1 MRTLLRWLG
10 ALVLLA
16 GVAAAGVG
24 WLLFQGLEQ
33 PYRGYADAEQFV
45 EIPAGTGT
53 VGIGQR
59 LVDAGVVV
67 DTLTFRLA
75 VATSGQAQRL
85 QAGEYRFTEA
95 LTPLAVL
102 DVLARGE
109 VYVRKLTFRE
119 GLTIAEM
126 ASVYESKGFG
136 PAASF
141 EQAASSATLV
151 ADLDPRARDLE
162 GYLFPET
169 YTLARKASAE
179 TLVAGMVERFRAI
192 AGPDFLSLAAAQGLT
207 LRQVVSLAALVEK
220 ETGRA
225 EEQPLVAAVYRNRLR
240 IGMPMQAD
248 PTLIFALTE
257 AGRYDGNIR
266 KADLTFD
273 SPYNTYR
280 YPGLP
285 PGPIAAPGRASL
297 EAVLHPAD
305 VKHLYFV
312 SRNDGSHAFADTLAE
327 HNRNVRRFQVE
338 YFRQKREAA
347 RTSSARGPSARPTS
361 ASRAAGRSSSARRP

>member
-16 GVAAAGVG
+16 GVAAAGGG
-24 WLLFQGLEQ
+24 WLLFQGLQ
-33 PYRGYADAEQFV
+33 RPYRGYAHAEQFV

-53 VGIGQR
+53 AGIGQR

-102 DVLARGE
+102 NALARGE

-126 ASVYESKGFG
+126 AAAYELKGFG
-136 PAASF
+136 PAAAF
-141 EQAASSATLV
+141 QQAASAATLV
-151 ADLDPRARDLE
+151 AGLDPQARDLE
-162 GYLFPET
+162 GYLFPDT
-169 YTLARKASAE
+169 YTLTRKASVD
-179 TLVAGMVERFRAI
+179 TLVAGMVERFKAV
-192 AGPDFLSLAAAQGLT
+192 AGPAFLELAAAQGLT
-207 LRQVVSLAALVEK
+207 LRQVVTLAALVEK
-220 ETGRA
+220 ETAR
-225 EEQPLVAAVYRNRLR
+225 EEERPLVAAVYRNRLR
-240 IGMPMQAD
+240 VGMPMQAD
-248 PTLIFALTE
+248 PTLIYALTR

-266 KADLTFD
+266 KTDLRFD

-305 VKHLYFV
+305 VTYLYFV
-312 SRNDGSHAFADTLAE
+312 SRNDGSHAFAGTLVE

-338 YFRQKREAA
+338 YFRQKRAA
-347 RTSSARGPSARPTS
+347 RTGSGPTARPTS
-361 ASRAAGRSSSARRP
+361 ASRAAGRSSSARQP

>member
-1 MRTLLRWLG
+1 MRTALRWLG

-16 GVAAAGVG
+16 VVAVAGIG
-24 WLLFQGLEQ
+24 WWLFQGLRQ

-53 VGIGQR
+53 SGIGQR
-59 LVDAGVVV
+59 LVEAGVVV

-75 VATSGQAQRL
+75 LATSGQAQRL

-102 DVLARGE
+102 DTIARGD

-126 ASVYESKGFG
+126 AAVYESKGFG
-136 PAASF
+136 PAAAF
-141 EQAASSATLV
+141 EQAASAVTLV

-162 GYLFPET
+162 GYLFPDT

-192 AGPDFLSLAAAQGLT
+192 AGPGFLGLAAEQALT
-207 LRQVVSLAALVEK
+207 LRQVVTLAALVEK
-220 ETGRA
+220 ETAR
-225 EEQPLVAAVYRNRLR
+225 EEERPLVAAVYRNRLR
-240 IGMPMQAD
+240 IGMAMQAD
-248 PTLIFALTE
+248 PTLIYALTK

-297 EAVLHPAD
+297 DAVLHPAD
-305 VKHLYFV
+305 VAHLYFV
-312 SRNDGSHAFADTLAE
+312 SRNDGSHAFADTLTE

-338 YFRQKREAA
+338 YFRQKRAA
-347 RTSSARGPSARPTS
+347 GAIVRPTS

>member
-24 WLLFQGLEQ
+24 WLLFQGVQQ
-33 PYRGYADAEQFV
+33 PYRGYADTEQFV

-53 VGIGQR
+53 TGIGQR

-75 VATSGQAQRL
+75 VVTSGQAQRL

-102 DVLARGE
+102 DTLARGD
-109 VYVRKLTFRE
+109 VYLRRLTFRE

-126 ASVYESKGFG
+126 AVVYESKGFG
-136 PAASF
+136 PAAAF
-141 EQAASSATLV
+141 ERAASVSTLV
-151 ADLDPRARDLE
+151 TDLDPRARDLE
-162 GYLFPET
+162 GYLFPDT
-169 YTLARKASAE
+169 YTLTRKASAE
-179 TLVAGMVERFRAI
+179 TLVAGMVERFRVV
-192 AGPDFLSLAAAQGLT
+192 AGPDLLGLAAEQGLT

-220 ETGRA
+220 ETAR
-225 EEQPLVAAVYRNRLR
+225 EEERPLVAAVYRNRLR

-248 PTLIFALTE
+248 PTLIYALTK
-257 AGRYDGNIR
+257 AGRFDGNIR
-266 KADLTFD
+266 KTDMTFD

-305 VKHLYFV
+305 VTHLYFV
-312 SRNDGSHAFADTLAE
+312 SRNDGSHAFAGTLVE

-338 YFRQKREAA
+338 YFRQKR
-347 RTSSARGPSARPTS
+347 SATVRPTS
-361 ASRAAGRSSSARRP
+361 ASRAAGRSSSDRRP